1 MPKVDIQLLD
11 EASMKAFGFIL
22 PLWPGQAGTGV
33 AKRDAFLKAAGI
45 SKGQWKRAWLASK
58 RALGLHLSVSEL
70 ALKKLKVMA
79 EHGQNPHLTTLLKV
93 VEAQG
98 CCDDVE

>member
-1 MPKVDIQLLD
+1 MPKVDVTLLD
-11 EASMKAFGFIL
+11 KASMKAFDFLL
-22 PLWPGQAGTGV
+22 PFETDRTNT

-45 SKGQWKRAWLASK
+45 SKGQWKRARLAFK
-58 RALGLHLSVSEL
+58 EGNGFDHLSVSEL

-79 EHGQNPHLTTLLKV
+79 EHGQSPHLPTLLKM
-93 VEAQG
+93 VEAQE